1 MAKKKGLFTIL
12 KRIFISEAH
21 SDKVMNK
28 KKISFSWLVKVSRLL
43 GYVFIERE
51 EKKMDILEA

>member
-1 MAKKKGLFTIL
+1 MGKKKGLFTIL

-21 SDKVMNK
+21 SDKVKNK
-28 KKISFSWLVKVSRLL
+28 ENLILKPSCFIL
-43 GYVFIERE
+43 GYVFYAERE